1 MKTIKVGILGL
12 GVVGGGV
19 IDIINRHREKMK
31 KHAGV
36 DLEVV
41 RGADITTERFEQ
53 LGLTSAQATTDA
65 FEVVNDPNV
74 DIVVELIGGTGI
86 ARDLV
91 LAAIEAGKPVITA
104 NKALL
109 ATHGEE
115 IFEKADAKGV
125 DIRFEASV
133 GGGIP
138 VLEPLTHALTGNEIS
153 RVMGIVNG
161 TTNYMLTRM
170 TDEGLSFD
178 EVLKD
183 AQALGYAEADPTA
196 DVDGFD
202 AAAKIAILASL
213 AFNSR
218 VTLDDVATE
227 GIRNLSATDIEF
239 AEEIGYTVK
248 LLAIANK
255 LDDGIDVR
263 VHPTMIPEA
272 HQLASVNGVYNAVY
286 LTGDFVGDVMFF
298 GEGAG
303 AGAAASAVVG
313 DLVEAARAYQSGNE
327 VIGCTCTDNMPILPL
342 DQLQTRYYVRLV
354 INDKSGVIAQLGEV
368 FARYGVSLK
377 SLKQHGAYA
386 DGPDGQVE
394 FIFMTHRTV
403 EADMQSVLRDL
414 VELDDVVEV
423 ASMLRVENLD

>member
-1 MKTIKVGILGL
+1 MKTVRIGILGL

-19 IDIINRHREKMK
+19 IDIINAHREKMK

-36 DLEVV
+36 DLEVA
-41 RGADITTERFEQ
+41 RAADLNTERFAQ
-53 LGLTSAQATTDA
+53 LGLSPAQTTTDA
-65 FEVVNDPNV
+65 FEVVADPSV
-74 DIVVELIGGTGI
+74 DLVIELIGGVGI

-91 LAAIEAGKPVITA
+91 LAAIEAGKPVVTA

-115 IFEKADAKGV
+115 IFDLADKKGV

-161 TTNYMLTRM
+161 TTNYMLTEM
-170 TDEGLSFD
+170 TDAGLSFD
-178 EVLKD
+178 EVLSN
-183 AQALGYAEADPTA
+183 AQELGYAEADPTA

-218 VTLDDVATE
+218 VTLNDVAAE
-227 GIRNLSATDIEF
+227 GIRTLSTADIEY
-239 AEEIGYTVK
+239 AREIGYTVK

-255 LDDGIDVR
+255 LPGGIDVR
-263 VHPTMIPEA
+263 VHPTMIPA
-272 HQLASVNGVYNAVY
+272 SHQLASVNGVYNAVY

-313 DLVEAARAYQSGNE
+313 DVVEAARAYQSGNK
-327 VIGCTCTDNMPILPL
+327 VIGCTCADSLPIRPL
-342 DQLQTRYYVRLV
+342 SSLETRYCVRL
-354 INDKSGVIAQLGEV
+354 IIQDKAGVIAQLGNV
-368 FARYGVSLK
+368 FAQYDVSIN
-377 SLKQHGAYA
+377 SLKQRGAY
-386 DGPDGQVE
+386 DDGQVE
-394 FIFMTHRTV
+394 FIFMTHLTLEENMQKV
-403 EADMQSVLRDL
+403 LSDIEGLEA
-414 VELDDVVEV
+414 VVRV
-423 ASMLRVENLD
+423 ASVLRVENLD

>member
-1 MKTIKVGILGL
+1 VKTIRIGILGL

-19 IDIINRHREKMK
+19 IEIINRHREKMK
-31 KHAGV
+31 SHAGV

-41 RGADITTERFEQ
+41 RAADLTTERFAQ
-53 LGLTSAQATTDA
+53 LGLSPQQCTTDA

-74 DIVVELIGGTGI
+74 DIVVELIGGVGV

-91 LAAIEAGKPVITA
+91 LAAINAGKPVVTA

-109 ATHGEE
+109 ATYGEE
-115 IFEKADAKGV
+115 IFNAADAKGV

-138 VLEPLTHALTGNEIS
+138 VLEPLTHALTGNEIT

-170 TDEGLSFD
+170 TDDGLSFD
-178 EVLKD
+178 EVLKE
-183 AQALGYAEADPTA
+183 AQDLGYAEADPTA
-196 DVDGFD
+196 DVDGLD

-218 VTLDDVATE
+218 VTLDDVYAE
-227 GIRNLSATDIEF
+227 GIRKLSATDIEY

-248 LLAIANK
+248 LLGIANK
-255 LDDGIDVR
+255 LADGIDVR
-263 VHPTMIPEA
+263 VHPTMIPCN

-313 DLVEAARAYQSGNE
+313 DLVEAARAYQSGNK
-327 VIGCTCTDNMPILPL
+327 VIGCTCTDNLPIRPL
-342 DQLQTRYYVRLV
+342 DTLRTRYCVRL
-354 INDKSGVIAQLGEV
+354 IIEDKSGVIAQLGAV
-368 FARYGVSLK
+368 FANYGVSLK
-377 SLKQHGAYA
+377 SLKQRGAA
-386 DGPDGQVE
+386 GAGQVE
-394 FIFMTHRTV
+394 FIFMTHETL
-403 EADMQSVLRDL
+403 EADMQKVLADIAQIDA
-414 VELDDVVEV
+414 VHEV
-423 ASMLRVENLD
+423 ASVLRVENLD

>member
-1 MKTIKVGILGL
+1 MKTVRVGILGL

-19 IDIINRHREKMK
+19 IDIINTHREKMK

-41 RGADITTERFEQ
+41 RAADIHPERFEQ
-53 LGLTSAQATTDA
+53 LGLSADQATTDA
-65 FEVVNDPNV
+65 FEVVNDPRV
-74 DIVVELIGGTGI
+74 DVVVELIGGTGV

-115 IFEKADAKGV
+115 VFNLADEKGV
-125 DIRFEASV
+125 DLRFEASV

-138 VLEPLTHALTGNEIS
+138 VLEPLTHALTGNEIT

-161 TTNYMLTRM
+161 TTNYMLSRM
-170 TDEGLSFD
+170 TDAGLSFD
-178 EVLKD
+178 D
-183 AQALGYAEADPTA
+183 AVKEAQDLGYAEADPTA

-227 GIRNLSATDIEF
+227 GIRKLSTADIEY
-239 AEEIGYTVK
+239 AEEIGYSVK

-255 LDDGIDVR
+255 LDSGIDVR
-263 VHPTMIPEA
+263 VHPTMIPA
-272 HQLASVNGVYNAVY
+272 KHQLASVNGVFNAVY
-286 LTGDFVGDVMFF
+286 LTGDFVGDLMFF

-313 DLVEAARAYQSGNE
+313 DLVEAARAYQSGNK
-327 VIGCTCTDNMPILPL
+327 VIGCTCTDSLPIRSL
-342 DQLQTRYYVRLV
+342 DSLETRYCVRLV
-354 INDKSGVIAQLGEV
+354 IEDRAGVIHQLGEV
-368 FARYGVSLK
+368 FDKYNVSIK
-377 SLKQHGAYA
+377 SLKQRGAYA
-386 DGPDGQVE
+386 EGQVE
-394 FIFMTHRTV
+394 FIFVTHRTL
-403 EADMQSVLRDL
+403 EADMQFVLRDIEKLSSVVELASVLRVEDL
-414 VELDDVVEV
+414 D
-423 ASMLRVENLD
+423 

>member
-1 MKTIKVGILGL
+1 MKTVKIGILGL

-19 IDIINRHREKMK
+19 IDIINRHREKMQ

-41 RGADITTERFEQ
+41 MGADITTERFEQ
-53 LGLTSAQATTDA
+53 LGLTPAQSTTDA
-65 FEVVNDPNV
+65 FDVVNNPEV

-86 ARDLV
+86 AKDLV
-91 LAAIEAGKPVITA
+91 MAAIEAGKPVVTA

-109 ATHGEE
+109 ATYGEE
-115 IFEKADAKGV
+115 IFEAADAKGV

-170 TDEGLSFD
+170 TDEGLAFD
-178 EVLKD
+178 EVLKL
-183 AQALGYAEADPTA
+183 AQELGYAEADPTA

-218 VTLDDVATE
+218 VTLDDVYTE
-227 GIRNLSATDIEF
+227 GIRRLSATDIEY

-248 LLAIANK
+248 LLGIANK
-255 LDDGIDVR
+255 LEDGIDVR
-263 VHPTMIPEA
+263 VHPTMIPVD

-313 DLVEAARAYQSGNE
+313 DLVEAARAYQSGN
-327 VIGCTCTDNMPILPL
+327 VVVGCTCTD
-342 DQLQTRYYVRLV
+342 QLAIRPMAELESRYCVRLV
-354 INDKSGVIAQLGEV
+354 IQDKSGVIKQLGEV
-368 FARYGVSLK
+368 FDHYSVSIK
-377 SLKQHGAYA
+377 SLKQRGAVSP
-386 DGPDGQVE
+386 GEVE
-394 FIFMTHRTV
+394 FIFLTHRTK
-403 EADMQSVLRDL
+403 EADMQAVLADVAKL
-414 VELDDVVEV
+414 ETVVEV
-423 ASMLRVENLD
+423 ASMLRVENFE

>member
-1 MKTIKVGILGL
+1 MKTVKVGILGL

-19 IDIINRHREKMK
+19 IDIINKHREKMK
-31 KHAGV
+31 THAGV

-41 RGADITTERFEQ
+41 RAADISTERFDQ
-53 LGLTSAQATTDA
+53 LGLTADQATTDA

-74 DIVVELIGGTGI
+74 DVVVELIGGTGI

-115 IFEKADAKGV
+115 VFNLADDKGV
-125 DIRFEASV
+125 DLRFEASV

-138 VLEPLTHALTGNEIS
+138 VLEPLTHALTGNEIT

-161 TTNYMLTRM
+161 TTNYMLSRM
-170 TDEGLSFD
+170 TDAGLSFD
-178 EVLKD
+178 D
-183 AQALGYAEADPTA
+183 AVKEAQDLGYAEADPTA

-227 GIRNLSATDIEF
+227 GIRKLSAADIEY
-239 AEEIGYTVK
+239 AEEIGYAVK

-255 LDDGIDVR
+255 LENGIDVR
-263 VHPTMIPEA
+263 VHPTMIPVS

-286 LTGDFVGDVMFF
+286 MTGDFVGDLMFF

-327 VIGCTCTDNMPILPL
+327 VIGCTCTDSLPIRPL
-342 DQLQTRYYVRLV
+342 EDLETRYCVRLV
-354 INDKSGVIAQLGEV
+354 IEDRSGVIHQLGEV
-368 FARYGVSLK
+368 FDKYDVSIK
-377 SLKQHGAYA
+377 SLKQRGAYA
-386 DGPDGQVE
+386 EGQVE
-394 FIFMTHRTV
+394 FIFVTHRTL
-403 EADMQSVLRDL
+403 EADMQAVLRDIE
-414 VELDDVVEV
+414 ELTSVVEV
-423 ASMLRVENLD
+423 ASVLRVEEI

>member
-1 MKTIKVGILGL
+1 MKTVRIGILGL

-19 IDIINRHREKMK
+19 IDIINRHREKMQS
-31 KHAGV
+31 HAGV

-41 RGADITTERFEQ
+41 RGADLATERFAA
-53 LGLTSAQATTDA
+53 LGLTDGQATTDA

-86 ARDLV
+86 ALDLV
-91 LAAIEAGKPVITA
+91 LAAIDAGKPVVTA

-115 IFEKADAKGV
+115 LFNKADAKGV

-138 VLEPLTHALTGNEIS
+138 VLEPLTHSLTGNEIS
-153 RVMGIVNG
+153 HVMGIVNG

-170 TDEGLSFD
+170 TDGGLSF
-178 EVLKD
+178 EEALTE
-183 AQALGYAEADPTA
+183 AQDLGYAEADPTA

-227 GIRNLSATDIEF
+227 GIRSLSPADIEY

-255 LDDGIDVR
+255 LDSGIDVR
-263 VHPTMIPEA
+263 VHPTMIPCS
-272 HQLASVNGVYNAVY
+272 HQLAAVNGVYNAVY

-298 GEGAG
+298 CEGAG

-313 DLVEAARAYQSGNE
+313 DLVEAARAYQSGNK
-327 VIGCTCTDNMPILPL
+327 VIGCTCTDHLPILPM
-342 DQLQTRYYVRLV
+342 DQLQTRYCVRLV
-354 INDKSGVIAQLGEV
+354 ITDKAGVIKQLGGV
-368 FARYGVSLK
+368 FDKYNVSIS
-377 SLKQHGAYA
+377 SLKQRGTVAE
-386 DGPDGQVE
+386 GCVE
-394 FIFMTHRTV
+394 FIFMTHCTK
-403 EADMQSVLRDL
+403 EADLQAVLAE
-414 VELDDVVEV
+414 VEQLEAVNEV
-423 ASMLRVENLD
+423 ASVLRVENLD

>member
-1 MKTIKVGILGL
+1 MKTVKVGILGL

-19 IDIINRHREKMK
+19 IDIINRHREKMQ

-41 RGADITTERFEQ
+41 MGADLSTERFAQ
-53 LGLTSAQATTDA
+53 LGLTPEQSTTDA
-65 FEVVNDPNV
+65 FEVVNNPEV
-74 DIVVELIGGTGI
+74 DLVVELIGGTGI
-86 ARDLV
+86 ARELV
-91 LAAIEAGKPVITA
+91 LAAIDAGKPVITA

-115 IFEKADAKGV
+115 IFGRADAKGV

-170 TDEGLSFD
+170 TDEGLAFD
-178 EVLKD
+178 EVLKI
-183 AQALGYAEADPTA
+183 AQDLGYAEADPTA
-196 DVDGFD
+196 DVDGLD

-218 VTLDDVATE
+218 VTLDDVYAE
-227 GIRNLSATDIEF
+227 GIRKLSATDIEY

-255 LDDGIDVR
+255 LKDGIDVR
-263 VHPTMIPEA
+263 VHPTMIPA
-272 HQLASVNGVYNAVY
+272 THQLASVNGVYNAVY

-313 DLVEAARAYQSGNE
+313 DLVEAARAYQSGNV
-327 VIGCTCTDNMPILPL
+327 VIGCTCTDELPIRPL
-342 DQLQTRYYVRLV
+342 AELETRYCVRLV
-354 INDKSGVIAQLGEV
+354 IADKSGVIKQLGEV
-368 FARYGVSLK
+368 FDTYNVSIK
-377 SLKQHGAYA
+377 SLKQRGAIS
-386 DGPDGQVE
+386 PGQVE
-394 FIFMTHRTV
+394 FIFLTHRTL
-403 EADMQSVLRDL
+403 EADMQAVLA
-414 VELDDVVEV
+414 DVAKLEAVFEV
-423 ASMLRVENLD
+423 ASVLRVENLD

>member
-1 MKTIKVGILGL
+1 MKTVKVGILGL

-19 IDIINRHREKMK
+19 IDIINRHREKMQ

-41 RGADITTERFEQ
+41 MGADITTERFAQ
-53 LGLTSAQATTDA
+53 LGLGAEQSTTDA
-65 FEVVNDPNV
+65 FEVVNNPEV

-86 ARDLV
+86 ARELV
-91 LAAIEAGKPVITA
+91 LAAIDAGKPVVTA

-115 IFEKADAKGV
+115 IFNRADAKGV

-153 RVMGIVNG
+153 RIMGIVNG

-170 TDEGLSFD
+170 TDEGLAFD
-178 EVLKD
+178 EVLKI
-183 AQALGYAEADPTA
+183 AQDLGYAEADPSA
-196 DVDGFD
+196 DVDGLD

-218 VTLDDVATE
+218 VTLDDVYAE
-227 GIRNLSATDIEF
+227 GIRKLAATDIEY

-255 LDDGIDVR
+255 LNDGIDVR
-263 VHPTMIPEA
+263 VHPTMIPND

-313 DLVEAARAYQSGNE
+313 DLVEAARAYQSGNV
-327 VIGCTCTDNMPILPL
+327 VIGCTCTDNLPIRPIEALE
-342 DQLQTRYYVRLV
+342 TRYCVRL
-354 INDKSGVIAQLGEV
+354 IIADKSGVIAQLGDV
-368 FARYGVSLK
+368 FARYNVSIK
-377 SLKQHGAYA
+377 SLKQRGDYA
-386 DGPDGQVE
+386 DGQVE
-394 FIFMTHRTV
+394 FIFLTHRTL
-403 EADMQSVLRDL
+403 ESDMQAVLAD
-414 VELDDVVEV
+414 VEKLEAVFEV
-423 ASMLRVENLD
+423 ASVLRVENLD